1 VVLLLIYYV
10 VFVAIGDLVAYLMGA
25 FVEHFWGSVPSLV
38 VFLGIYFFSLWGA
51 WVIAVKVSEPKK
63 VPSLKIIPASDA

>member
-10 VFVAIGDLVAYLMGA
+10 VFVVIGDFVAYLMGT

-38 VFLGIYFFSLWGA
+38 VFLGMYFFSLWAA
-51 WVIAVKVSEPKK
+51 WIIAV
-63 VPSLKIIPASDA
+63 